1 MVHQRR
7 GYRAPRTG
15 EVSVQLTKKKN
26 YPITVLTG
34 TFGASVIKPLLEKIE
49 RKDIEVLP
57 IENNFFGGNIGVT
70 GLLVGE
76 DLKRVLEKQPED
88 RRYLLPDVCLSGG
101 RFLDDLTPSDLP
113 RLVEVIPTDGRSLRH
128 AIESGTSS

>member
-1 MVHQRR
+1 M
-7 GYRAPRTG
+7 
-15 EVSVQLTKKKN
+15 
-26 YPITVLTG
+26 
-34 TFGASVIKPLLEKIE
+34 LEKIE

-76 DLKRVLEKQPED
+76 DLKRVLAEQPEG

-101 RFLDDLTPSDLP
+101 RFLDDLTPEDLP
-113 RLVEVIPTDGRSLRH
+113 RSVEIIPTDGRSLRQ
-128 AIESGTSS
+128 AIESGTSL